1 MSGPFIIT
9 NFTSTP
15 PRFFNN
21 LLRKY
26 RKDWKEEYN
35 KTNVALCNKEPDKP
49 LTMLS
54 LILFWLLV
62 NPVYQGTV
70 LQTVLILYKLIK
82 EESETFY
89 NKILITKTFSK
100 KIFFPLV
107 HS

>member
-1 MSGPFIIT
+1 MGEFYLVLKLTRLGGLGVLPTGPFIIT

-62 NPVYQGTV
+62 NPVYHFQKK
-70 LQTVLILYKLIK
+70 Y
-82 EESETFY
+82 
-89 NKILITKTFSK
+89 FS
-100 KIFFPLV
+100 
-107 HS
+107 H